1 MNDKLFAQLME
12 SLHQGDAILKG
23 EAEPSRRFEVKVA
36 PAETVATSET
46 VAASPAEDAQVIGA
60 AQVRGLRERFGL
72 SQTQFAALLGISA
85 GTLRNWEQ
93 GRRAPE
99 GAARVLLRVAAKH
112 PQAVLDANSA
122 F

>member
-23 EAEPSRRFEVKVA
+23 EAEPSRRFEVTPHNTSPSAQGA
-36 PAETVATSET
+36 P
-46 VAASPAEDAQVIGA
+46 SPEEDAQVLGA
-60 AQVRGLRERFGL
+60 SGVRGLRERFGL

-112 PQAVLDANSA
+112 PQAVLDVNSA
-122 F
+122 S

>member
-23 EAEPSRRFEVKVA
+23 EAEPSRRFEVT
-36 PAETVATSET
+36 PAYAVMSSEMSATS
-46 VAASPAEDAQVIGA
+46 PGEDAQVIGA

-72 SQTQFAALLGISA
+72 SQTQFAALLGISP

-93 GRRAPE
+93 GRRSPE

-112 PQAVLDANSA
+112 PQAVLDANIG
-122 F
+122 